1 MTQHDIHL
9 SNPNTAIIT
18 GTYPHD
24 CPDPCSWPV
33 TARNRALPHVSGLRL
48 RPYFH
53 SQISKYPTK
62 APPIFARMSTQVS
75 NPLESN

>member
-18 GTYPHD
+18 GTCPHD
-24 CPDPCSWPV
+24 CPDPCSWLV
-33 TARNRALPHVSGLRL
+33 TARNRASPHGSGL

-53 SQISKYPTK
+53 SQISKYPTN
-62 APPIFARMSTQVS
+62 APPIFARMSIQVS